1 MSAPDLVEKLWR
13 EQSLWSRTANRM
25 KKRIE
30 RARLAAL
37 TATGTAAVLGAA
49 AGLMITSPAAWAA
62 AWAADA
68 SRVLAVLAGLGVGAL
83 PLLRPYWS
91 GERLRDWTR
100 VRSVSEALKSD
111 VYLWL
116 AGAGEYRGD
125 DQAARLRHETD
136 KVRADGADLL
146 RYRDG
151 IVAEVRPLPAVRD
164 LTSYF
169 AVRVTGQIDGYYRRR
184 TRELQRRL
192 RWFRVWGITLGGI
205 GVIVGTIVA
214 AGGSASLASWIAVIT
229 TISTALA
236 VHVAACRYDFQLI
249 EFLRTAERLDQL
261 QRKAAT
267 TTDSTELGA
276 LAAQAE
282 DVISIENQGWMA
294 KLAEDPAE
302 QKAP

>member
-1 MSAPDLVEKLWR
+1 MSAPDLVEELWR

-30 RARLAAL
+30 RARLTAL
-37 TATGTAAVLGAA
+37 TAAVTAAVLGAA
-49 AGLMITSPAAWAA
+49 AGLMMTSPA

-68 SRVLAVLAGLGVGAL
+68 SRVLAVLAGLGVGFL

-100 VRSVSEALKSD
+100 VRSVAEALKSD

-116 AGAGEYRGD
+116 ARAGEYRD
-125 DQAARLRHETD
+125 DTQAARLRDETD

-151 IVAEVRPLPAVRD
+151 VVAEERPLPPVHD

-169 AVRVTGQIDGYYRRR
+169 AVRVTGQVDGYYRRR
-184 TRELQRRL
+184 AQELQRRL
-192 RWFRVWGITLGGI
+192 RWFRSVGIALGAI
-205 GVIVGTIVA
+205 GVVVGAFVA
-214 AGGSASLASWIAVIT
+214 AGGSTSFAPWIAVIT
-229 TISTALA
+229 TVSTALA
-236 VHVAACRYDFQLI
+236 VHVAASRYDFQLI

-261 QRKAAT
+261 RRKAAT
-267 TTDSTELGA
+267 TVDQTELGA
-276 LAAQAE
+276 LAVEAE
-282 DVISIENQGWMA
+282 GVISIENEGWMA

-302 QKAP
+302 QKAS

>member
-1 MSAPDLVEKLWR
+1 MSAPDLVEELWR

-30 RARLAAL
+30 RARLTAL
-37 TATGTAAVLGAA
+37 TATVTAAVLGAA
-49 AGLMITSPAAWAA
+49 AGLTITSPA

-68 SRVLAVLAGLGVGAL
+68 SRVLAVLAGLGVGVL

-100 VRSVSEALKSD
+100 ARSVSEALKSD

-116 AGAGEYRGD
+116 ARAGEYRGD
-125 DQAARLRHETD
+125 AQAARLRHETD

-146 RYRDG
+146 RYRKG
-151 IVAEVRPLPAVRD
+151 IVAEERPLPAVRD

-169 AVRVTGQIDGYYRRR
+169 AVRVTEQIDGYYRRR
-184 TRELQRRL
+184 ARELQRRL
-192 RWFRVWGITLGGI
+192 RWFRAWGITLGGV
-205 GVIVGTIVA
+205 GVIVGTVVA
-214 AGGSASLASWIAVIT
+214 AGASTSLAPWIAVIT

-236 VHVAACRYDFQLI
+236 VHVAADRYDFQLI

-261 QRKAAT
+261 QRKAAAT
-267 TTDSTELGA
+267 ADSTELGA
-276 LAAQAE
+276 LAAEAE
-282 DVISIENQGWMA
+282 EVISIENEGWMA

-302 QKAP
+302 QKAS